1 MATAE
6 ANKDKISI
14 VGSGSIGAAWAIVFA
29 RAGFAVTLND
39 ISVTQLESAKN
50 VIEERLAELQTFG
63 LLSDSPAFIAGRI
76 GYDDD
81 LESAVAV
88 ADLVLEAAPE
98 VLDLK
103 RDLFVRL
110 AAATH
115 DSAILASSS
124 SAIPASAIAA
134 DLAHRNRCLVAHPG
148 NPPYLLPVVEI
159 VPGEFTSRDIVAAAQ
174 SLFTQAGM
182 SVVTLGKEVEGFV
195 FNRLQ
200 GAMLREAYC
209 LVRDGVVSVDD
220 LDKII
225 RDGLGMRYA
234 FIRPFETSDLNVRGG
249 ITAHAAR
256 MGAAYE
262 RMGAERGQHDPWTS
276 DLVDKVAR
284 QRRDQLPLE
293 EWNDRV
299 AWRDRRLMAL
309 NRLKQDL
316 SRDDG

>member
-6 ANKDKISI
+6 AKTDKISI

-39 ISVTQLESAKN
+39 ISAAQLKSAQR
-50 VIEERLAELQTFG
+50 VIEVRLAELQTFD
-63 LLSDSPAFIAGRI
+63 LLGNSPASIAGSIR
-76 GYDDD
+76 YNDN
-81 LESAVAV
+81 LEAAVAG
-88 ADLVLEAAPE
+88 ADLILEAAPE
-98 VLDLK
+98 VLGLK

-110 AAATH
+110 ATATH
-115 DSAILASSS
+115 DAAILASSS
-124 SAIPASAIAA
+124 SAIPASAIAG
-134 DLAHRNRCLVAHPG
+134 DFAHRNRCIVAHPG

-159 VPGEFTSRDIVAAAQ
+159 VPGEFTAPEIVAGAQ

-234 FIRPFETSDLNVRGG
+234 FIGPFETSDLNVRGG
-249 ITAHAAR
+249 ILAHAAR

-276 DLVDKVAR
+276 DLVDKVTS
-284 QRRDQLPLE
+284 QRRNQLPLE
-293 EWNDRV
+293 DWDDRV

-316 SRDDG
+316 ARDDG